1 MSAGGKMAGGLCQG
15 PETTPT
21 PLWGA
26 GVYESHGRDSEQ
38 KPDPALSPSKT
49 LKLLEQPLHPP
60 NLCPLLLKGSR
71 LSVYAEPLLLSTV
84 SSFHEMISRVTHMPR
99 HHLPPSLPL
108 SLSLP
113 FAL

>member
-1 MSAGGKMAGGLCQG
+1 MGKWPVGYVMGQRQL
-15 PETTPT
+15 PPHW
-21 PLWGA
+21 WGA
-26 GVYESHGRDSEQ
+26 GVWESHGRHSEQ

-49 LKLLEQPLHPP
+49 LKLLEHPLHPP
-60 NLCPLLLKGSR
+60 NLCPFLLKGSR

-84 SSFHEMISRVTHMPR
+84 NSFHEMISRVTPR
-99 HHLPPSLPL
+99 PSHHLPPSLPL